1 MEARPW
7 RRVPGKVTYR
17 YHPAGG
23 RPISLGTDRDAAIRA
38 ALDLIGR
45 ADDTGTVG
53 HYWRLYKQSPSW
65 RQLRE
70 RSQADYDECSK
81 ALLKVFERT
90 HLAAIRPSDIAR
102 YLRRER
108 ASAPVRANRE
118 IALLSN
124 LYELA
129 IENGD
134 VQVNPCRQ
142 VRRNKER
149 PRKTMPVSEEFSAFT
164 SWLRSRSKQ
173 WGVIAAMAEFA
184 AKSGNRR
191 TEFLNATVFQVKGV
205 EARLAR
211 AKQRDGTEIVE
222 VIELSP
228 QAISI
233 LNSIDRGESTFLF
246 PTRFG
251 TAYTDA
257 GFKAM
262 WSNAKAEAIRRGI
275 ITRNF
280 TFHDLRAHFA
290 SEYKR
295 QHGELPDL
303 HKNPATTARVYDRN
317 VEVRRK
323 SL

>member
-17 YHPAGG
+17 YHPMSGN
-23 RPISLGTDRDAAIRA
+23 PISLGTDREVAIRK

-53 HYWRLYKQSPSW
+53 LYWRLYKQSPAW

-70 RSQADYDECSK
+70 RSRADYEECSK
-81 ALLKVFERT
+81 PLLRVFESPS
-90 HLAAIRPSDIAR
+90 LAAIRPSDVAR

-108 ASAPVRANRE
+108 AGAPVRANRE
-118 IALLSN
+118 VALLSN

-129 IENGD
+129 IENGE
-134 VQVNPCRQ
+134 VQANPCRQ
-142 VRRNKER
+142 VRRNKET
-149 PRKTMPVSEEFSAFT
+149 PCKTVPISEEFSAFM

-191 TEFLNATVFQVKGV
+191 TEFLQATVFQVKGV
-205 EARLAR
+205 EARLTR

-228 QAISI
+228 QALAI
-233 LNSIDRGESTFLF
+233 LNDVDRGECTFLF
-246 PTRFG
+246 PTRNG
-251 TAYTDA
+251 SAYTDA

-262 WSNAKAEAIRRGI
+262 WSKAKAEAMRLGI

-290 SEYKR
+290 SEFKR
-295 QHGELPDL
+295 VHGELPDL

-317 VEVRRK
+317 VEVKRK